1 MVDENTVP
9 AGIRNAVQIARG
21 RLAPVLTTL
30 QRLWKNDR
38 AFFVALTIFNL
49 YLARNTFRAGIWADN
64 DSVCH
69 YAYLRHL
76 LEEFYPATGTFF
88 GWTPKYD
95 LGAPFLVYNTPPGL
109 YVAAGIVA
117 TVAHVSA
124 LAALKTVTVVA
135 YLAVP
140 LLGAALARTFE
151 EEPRDLPKFTAL
163 ALSLFS
169 SELLGLE
176 FYFKNGMLNP
186 ALGVPLALAT
196 LLCLRHAQRAEGATA
211 LRWVGLGALGFA
223 ATVFVHLL
231 TTYMLVLT
239 LGCFTFAS
247 GLRKFGRSAMQ
258 VATMAALGAGLVGFW
273 LVPSLPFAAKEDGAY
288 TWIRR
293 PLDTLSNFLDGSLL
307 SSYFVGFYPHF
318 FTFSAVGLTASICAA
333 FAVGCLAVR
342 RNPAVAACAATAL
355 LALLVALGPRPSF
368 GLWILPMYDRLLWY
382 RFMTLASLMTLI
394 LAGWGAWRLW
404 ELRARLGPMFLAVVA
419 FVALWS
425 VNVVT
430 GRAYKI
436 TTSVEGQTFVDDMD
450 AIGGWLREH
459 GKHPGRVY
467 SEFLAENI
475 VDSVS
480 VNYPRHMMPVLSGF
494 GEAGGWVYEND
505 EAAQLLLKRGLF
517 WYDPFPMIA
526 LAERYDVQYVVAG
539 SPNFVKALNSDPRW
553 RPALVTSHGTLFEV
567 VGREPSLVEAAG
579 WKSQIVHER
588 YLRGGGYEY
597 VVQLD
602 AQPRTATSA
611 EPAKSVVVKT
621 SWSPAWRA
629 SAGDRP
635 LTVSRSE
642 DALVAIDLPPGATAA
657 TITLTWDIS
666 DLRARGN
673 LVSLA
678 ALAGVVLLFGLGL
691 RRSIV
696 VPEGL
701 WQRGGIAAAAV
712 ALVVLPLR
720 AHAVDAN
727 VVGFGLRGGLLVT
740 FDTMRADVGAFDD
753 ALASRLSRVLAPAWG
768 DRELLGSAPARRLL
782 VASSAAARITL
793 TPVGANRVT
802 VRGILR
808 DASGAERAGAPI
820 VLWVRDPVSNDVACR
835 VEASLGSPALLPPE
849 CLRGS
854 EGDGPGIQRSL
865 GLEGEGT
872 LVVSGI
878 EVDNPIVVVEAE
890 TMHNVLDDS
899 GYDAFYTMGPPDR
912 FASNGV
918 SMRAN
923 AGYKIPVALD
933 REVVL
938 PGPRYEAWILTRTQS
953 RRLADGLA
961 QILLEADGLTF
972 ADVEPRARLPLPF
985 WDNDPHWEWL
995 PAGTLD
1001 GGGTKKVRVTF
1012 HRAEHAFDGAA
1023 DLDAMAFV
1031 PAGR

>member
-1 MVDENTVP
+1 MTMADENTDP
-9 AGIRNAVQIARG
+9 APARRAAQFATL
-21 RLAPVLTTL
+21 RLSPWLALL
-30 QRLWKNDR
+30 RRLWTDER
-38 AFFVALTIFNL
+38 AFFLALTAFNL

-109 YVAAGIVA
+109 YVVAAIVSKV
-117 TVAHVSA
+117 THLSA
-124 LAALKTVTVVA
+124 LAALKAVTVVA

-140 LLGAALARTFE
+140 ILGAEVARTFE
-151 EEPRDLPKFTAL
+151 EDPGDLPKFTAL

-196 LLCLRHAQRAEGATA
+196 LLCLRHAQRETGPKA
-211 LRWVGLGALGFA
+211 LRWVALGALGFA

-247 GLRKFGRSAMQ
+247 GLRNFGRSALQ
-258 VATMAALGAGLVGFW
+258 VGTMAGLGAGLVGFW
-273 LVPSLPFAAKEDGAY
+273 LVPSLPFAAKEDAAY

-293 PLDTLSNFLDGSLL
+293 PLDTLANFVDGSLL

-318 FTFSAVGLTASICAA
+318 FTFSAVGMTASICAA
-333 FAVGCLAVR
+333 FAIGCLVVR
-342 RNPAVAACAATAL
+342 RNPAVVACAGTAI

-404 ELRARLGPMFLAVVA
+404 RLRSRLGPLFLGVVV

-436 TTSVEGQTFVDDMD
+436 TTAVEGKNFIDDMD
-450 AIGGWLREH
+450 SIGGWLREH

-480 VNYPRHMMPVLSGF
+480 VNYPRHMIPILSGF

-505 EAAQLLLKRGLF
+505 EAAQLFLRRGLF
-517 WYDPFPMIA
+517 WYDPFPIIA

-539 SPNFVKALNSDPRW
+539 SPNLVSGLSNDPRW
-553 RPALVTSHGTLFEV
+553 RVALATSHATLFEA
-567 VGREPSLVEAAG
+567 VGREPSLLDAPG
-579 WKSQIVHER
+579 WNARIAREG

-602 AQPRTATSA
+602 AEPRAA
-611 EPAKSVVVKT
+611 RDEPARRIVLKT

-629 SAGDRP
+629 RAGDAP
-635 LTVSRSE
+635 LLVTRSE
-642 DALVAIDLPPGATAA
+642 EDLVAIDLPPGATAA
-657 TITLTWDIS
+657 TVNLTWEIN

-673 LVSLA
+673 LVSLV
-678 ALAGVVLLFGLGL
+678 ALGGVALLFGLGV
-691 RRSIV
+691 RRRAA

-720 AHAVDAN
+720 AHAVDPS
-727 VVGFGLRGGLLVT
+727 VVGFGVRGGMLVT
-740 FDTMRADVGAFDD
+740 FDTMRAAVGAFDD
-753 ALASRLSRVLAPAWG
+753 ALESRLSRVLAPAWG
-768 DRELLGSAPARRLL
+768 SRQLLGSVPARQL
-782 VASSAAARITL
+782 VAGVSGAAMITL
-793 TPVGANRVT
+793 SPVGPNRVT
-802 VRGILR
+802 VRGVLR
-808 DASGAERAGAPI
+808 DASGAERAEAPY
-820 VLWVRDPVSNDVACR
+820 VLVVRDPRGGDVACR
-835 VEASLGSPALLPPE
+835 VDAALGVPALLPPD

-854 EGDGPGIQRSL
+854 DGDGPGIQRTV
-865 GLEGEGT
+865 GLEAAAT
-872 LVVSGI
+872 LVVTAI
-878 EVDNPIVVVEAE
+878 DVDNPVVVVEAE
-890 TMHNVLDDS
+890 SMHNVLDDV
-899 GYDAFYTMGPPDR
+899 GYDAFYTMGSPR
-912 FASNGV
+912 QLASNGV

-923 AGYKIPVALD
+923 AGYEMPIALD
-933 REVVL
+933 RDVVL
-938 PGPRYEAWILTRTQS
+938 PESRYDAWLLTRTLS
-953 RRLADGLA
+953 PRLSGGLA
-961 QILLEADGLTF
+961 QILLEADGREF
-972 ADVEPRARLPLPF
+972 ADVEPRARLSLRY
-985 WDNDPHWEWL
+985 WDDDPHWQWL
-995 PAGTLD
+995 PAGQLD
-1001 GGGTKKVRVTF
+1001 GGGTRKVRVTF
-1012 HRAEHAFDGAA
+1012 HRAKHAFDGIA

-1031 PAGR
+1031 PVR